1 MSFSCHAAEQAY
13 CAGNCELQAGDTR
26 PTCGF
31 CVSSCSE
38 CDVDGVQYHGVTHQD
53 ANDMNASVR
62 RRLAQTLPA
71 PGVAFSE
78 CVAAD
83 GFSCHAAEQAYCA
96 GNCELQ
102 AGDTR
107 PTCGFCVSSCSE
119 CELDGV

>member
-1 MSFSCHAAEQAY
+1 MNASVRRRLAQTLPAPGVAFSECVVADGFSCHAAEQAY
-13 CAGNCELQAGDTR
+13 CAWQLLMLQFSCHTR

-71 PGVAFSE
+71 PGVRLFG
-78 CVAAD
+78 V
-83 GFSCHAAEQAYCA
+83 
-96 GNCELQ
+96 
-102 AGDTR
+102 
-107 PTCGFCVSSCSE
+107 CGC
-119 CELDGV
+119 